1 MVFSKQLT
9 LQGSGRALK
18 KEKKCGERAQQ
29 KRFPTSMDAIFC
41 YRDMTMDVNVFPVSH
56 KTYVTANQTV

>member
-18 KEKKCGERAQQ
+18 KEKKFGERAQQ
-29 KRFPTSMDAIFC
+29 KRFPTSMDAIFIEI
-41 YRDMTMDVNVFPVSH
+41 
-56 KTYVTANQTV
+56 